1 MAQRATTSENSI
13 SSTKNRVQAHPSCHS
28 ETSIIFTRSCSMALM
43 LFEMAFVLALV
54 IEMVLFIATTGMSL
68 EQCGQ
73 GTLIVPGFVSVITG
87 ALP

>member
-1 MAQRATTSENSI
+1 
-13 SSTKNRVQAHPSCHS
+13 
-28 ETSIIFTRSCSMALM
+28 M